1 MENQDH
7 IQVIHL
13 VIVVMEENQEGGESR
28 YSYFSA
34 QRNEFMGRIRCK
46 TGSINNDIGDDR
58 RNVMKELEKELG
70 KIEGESR

>member
-1 MENQDH
+1 
-7 IQVIHL
+7 
-13 VIVVMEENQEGGESR
+13 
-28 YSYFSA
+28 
-34 QRNEFMGRIRCK
+34 MGRIRCK